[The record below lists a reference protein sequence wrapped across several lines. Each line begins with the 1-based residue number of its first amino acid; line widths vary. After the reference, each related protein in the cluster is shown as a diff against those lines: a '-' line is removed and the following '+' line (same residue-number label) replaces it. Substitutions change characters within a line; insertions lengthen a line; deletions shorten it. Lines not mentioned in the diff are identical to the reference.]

1 MSQSGGF
8 VYHLR
13 AFRYAK
19 NTKQALWSSH
29 REGVQKFLQAWNPP
43 EKNLLLIGPSGGYS
57 IPKSFLEKF
66 ETITAI
72 EPDFLARAIFEK
84 RFAIKPFWIKTGISF
99 RNLESFQ
106 KIIPENSAILFANI
120 LGQVPLPRVSPLQK
134 ELKRVL
140 QNHSWAS
147 YHDAMS
153 GEKMQFDAELAQPFQ
168 KAPLSLMKKMIYPM
182 VAKPTALTVN
192 AHEAP
197 DLFPADGKL
206 NFRYWQWRLTPKRAH
221 LIEGVFS
228 NSATLTEQN

>member
-1 MSQSGGF
+1 MSRSGGM
-8 VYHLR
+8 VYHWR
-13 AFRYAK
+13 AYRYSK
-19 NTKQALWSSH
+19 NTSESLWSSH
-29 REGVQKFLQAWNPP
+29 LEGVQKFLAAWNPP
-43 EKNLLLIGPSGGYS
+43 EKSLVLIGPSGGYS

-66 ETITAI
+66 EKVTAI
-72 EPDFLARAIFEK
+72 EPDFLARTIFEK
-84 RFAIKPFWIKTGISF
+84 RFEMKPIWVKSGISF
-99 RNLESFQ
+99 RNLESLQ
-106 KIIPENSAILFANI
+106 KIIPENSAILFSNI
-120 LGQVPLPRVSPLQK
+120 LGQVPLPRVSALQK

-153 GEKMQFDAELAQPFQ
+153 GEQMQFDAELAQPFQ

-182 VAKPTALTVN
+182 VANPTALTVN

-197 DLFPADGKL
+197 DLFPADPKL

-228 NSATLTEQN
+228 NSQKLTERN